1 MGGKKN
7 TEMPKLLVPIKEI
20 HGRQWI
26 PAVKLT
32 LPQSTA
38 SLLYSLN
45 FYVQL
50 KQNIPGR
57 ISNCTQLTAIA
68 RRICHMASVG
78 WGWGRGRFCSE
89 SLEWS
94 EHLDHSHRALRPP
107 GLEARPSYSYG
118 GWPCGLILTPGE
130 RQANRGDQEPRVD
143 RASLGLPDSF

>member
-1 MGGKKN
+1 M
-7 TEMPKLLVPIKEI
+7 
-20 HGRQWI
+20 

-50 KQNIPGR
+50 KQNIPGL
-57 ISNCTQLTAIA
+57 ISNCIQLTAIA

-94 EHLDHSHRALRPP
+94 EHLEEGGPELPSCSEAP
-107 GLEARPSYSYG
+107 GTGGEAQ
-118 GWPCGLILTPGE
+118 L
-130 RQANRGDQEPRVD
+130 
-143 RASLGLPDSF
+143 